1 MDFENIGFFGK
12 VLQGMVNSIGG
23 FIFDSIKPMILQEIQ
38 GNLLGVLNREARS
51 VPQQFP
57 NSINPIDMAIA
68 SARNLIRERGMDPFP
83 LPDYKAESYTTFEL
97 TNGVLYGL
105 STIHRTGQI
114 QIAFEKSAVH
124 VTLHLGAENLKG
136 RYNWTLGVMQNMFSR
151 HGVMEFNLEYL
162 TAEVKLQQ
170 PANLDKLPSME
181 KIDLDI
187 GNIAVL
193 SDGAGT
199 ADYIVEAVFNIIPNI
214 FRKQII
220 NSLEA
225 PVCKAIEDE
234 LKKLN
239 LEGMIEENLQH

>member
-1 MDFENIGFFGK
+1 
-12 VLQGMVNSIGG
+12 
-23 FIFDSIKPMILQEIQ
+23 
-38 GNLLGVLNREARS
+38 
-51 VPQQFP
+51 
-57 NSINPIDMAIA
+57 
-68 SARNLIRERGMDPFP
+68 MDPFP
-83 LPDYKAESYTTFEL
+83 LPDYKAESWSTFEL

-105 STIHRTGQI
+105 STIYRTGQI
-114 QIAFEKSAVH
+114 QIAFEKNSVH

-136 RYNWTLGVMQNMFSR
+136 SIYHSIPECMCFLGSNLSSYYYCISLGRYNWTLGVMQNMVSR
-151 HGVMEFNLEYL
+151 HGVMEFNLEYI

-199 ADYIVEAVFNIIPNI
+199 LDYIVEAVFNVLPNV

-220 NSLEA
+220 DSLEA

-234 LKKLN
+234 LQKLN
-239 LEGMIEENLQH
+239 LEGMIEQNL